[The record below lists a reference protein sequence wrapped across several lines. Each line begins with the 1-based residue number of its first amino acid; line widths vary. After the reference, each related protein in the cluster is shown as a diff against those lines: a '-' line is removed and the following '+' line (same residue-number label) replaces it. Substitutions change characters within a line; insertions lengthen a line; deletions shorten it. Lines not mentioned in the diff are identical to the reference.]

1 MQIDLPD
8 VVNCRE
14 KSFYERELKSILGE
28 GSDEFE
34 NMIEKITT
42 LRTALVK
49 DFNYVQTEIP
59 KEEE

>member
-34 NMIEKITT
+34 NMIEKINT